1 MLDFLKGWR
10 TYIAQVA
17 QFLIGAAGVLILLN
31 TYFGS
36 IPIEN
41 GITLGGV
48 LLALANVAQGA
59 GGFFQRLA
67 TQSLREDLIEIIKIG
82 GGTPP
87 VAPAPAPDP
96 QFPSVPGRIV
106 PILLAALLLGGSAA
120 WAVQPVAIINGPRHG
135 EPGEEL
141 IYDLSQSEGA
151 PTLFRWKVS
160 PELTGRKQLTVLEG
174 GAKCRLASY
183 PGTYY
188 IRGMVANAEGIDD
201 HVFKVVIPGTVPCP
215 PPDPN
220 VPAPVVPVPGPTPVV
235 PVVPVPTPMP
245 VVPPAPPMPV
255 IPVLP
260 PGEFGGLPAAVYA
273 LAEAVVSP
281 GKVDEAHKL
290 ADAFDATAA
299 QISAG
304 TLKGPVAIVAA
315 VGAAF
320 NGSVPPAWDS
330 GFRTKAIAKMKA
342 IFDGGQLSTSDKW
355 AVMLREVSLGLRAVK

>member
-1 MLDFLKGWR
+1 MKNFLAGLAGWR
-10 TYIAQVA
+10 TYIAQA
-17 QFLIGAAGVLILLN
+17 SQFLIGAAAVLTMLA
-31 TYFGS
+31 TYFGG

-41 GITLGGV
+41 GVTLGAV
-48 LLALANVAQGA
+48 LIALAHVAQGA

-67 TQSLREDLIEIIKIG
+67 TQSLQDNIAELSKLG
-82 GGTPP
+82 GAPPPVTPP
-87 VAPAPAPDP
+87 PAPFPD
-96 QFPSVPGRIV
+96 VAGRIV
-106 PILLAALLLGGSAA
+106 PLVLAAVLMGGSAA
-120 WAVQPVAIINGPRHG
+120 WAVQPVAIINGPKHG

-183 PGTYY
+183 PGTYFL
-188 IRGMVANAEGIDD
+188 RGMVANTEGIDD

-235 PVVPVPTPMP
+235 PVPTP
-245 VVPPAPPMPV
+245 VVPPAPPMPMPV

-273 LAEAVVSP
+273 LADAVVSP

-320 NGSVPPAWDS
+320 NGSVPAAWDS

-355 AVMLREVSLGLRAVK
+355 AVMLREVSAGLRAVK